1 MAEWRHWTLLAR
13 HGHPAWPRPARQ
25 AGHSAG
31 QARSTETA
39 PAPRLTAP
47 CGGQMRSGHHT
58 PDCEVSRS
66 RGPRREGSR
75 AGLAAGLGSPS
86 PPWAVVPGTGGGG
99 RTVCWGSR
107 NADPPCAPRAWVSGG
122 LWGAVR
128 GGQRASCPCG
138 AVTWL
143 GSAQTTV
150 KRRRRR
156 PTKFL
161 HK

>member
-1 MAEWRHWTLLAR
+1 MAEWRHWTLLAG
-13 HGHPAWPRPARQ
+13 HGHPARPRPARQ

-66 RGPRREGSR
+66 RGPRREEGR
-75 AGLAAGLGSPS
+75 AGLAAGLGSPR

-107 NADPPCAPRAWVSGG
+107 NVDPPCAPRAWGERGSVGCPAWRPESELP
-122 LWGAVR
+122 LWCGDAAGV
-128 GGQRASCPCG
+128 CPDNCET
-138 AVTWL
+138 AATSPHQVFT
-143 GSAQTTV
+143 
-150 KRRRRR
+150 
-156 PTKFL
+156 
-161 HK
+161 